1 MGPPSVATTRF
12 SQRLV
17 SVEKNAAL
25 SPIEGLLLANRAAFV
40 GAVVGAFLPLGRK
53 LKVVH
58 WSGIGLGWL
67 FVWSRGGGGVCGHG
81 RVGVWGSKF
90 PRFQQIF

>member
-1 MGPPSVATTRF
+1 MGSG
-12 SQRLV
+12 
-17 SVEKNAAL
+17 
-25 SPIEGLLLANRAAFV
+25 EGLLLLANRAAFV

-81 RVGVWGSKF
+81 RVGVWGSKS